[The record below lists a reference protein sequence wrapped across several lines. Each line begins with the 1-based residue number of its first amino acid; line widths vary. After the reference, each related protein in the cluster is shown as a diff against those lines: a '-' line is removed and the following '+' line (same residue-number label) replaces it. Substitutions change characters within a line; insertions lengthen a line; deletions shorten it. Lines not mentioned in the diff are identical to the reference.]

1 MTVLGIVTFIG
12 VVGFGL
18 YTWGQLLR
26 VNPRKAGVIAVLVV
40 GLLALIVVGGNLSFG
55 EVIDGLNGERMNRVY
70 DMLAT
75 VLLSV
80 IFCIGIWV
88 VANVF
93 ADQARGRWSVFS
105 ALVGGLVGAIFF
117 GLLRGNKSVGP
128 LVADVAPQFAGS
140 DPLLLNDAV
149 GTGLIGHLEWP
160 LVGALLFGVGAYVM
174 KSLPN
179 RVGRIGV
186 AAGIGVVAG
195 WLVARNTRIL
205 QRPDPDWVTVLLSTI
220 IVGALAA
227 AVGRRSGHEVRFGL
241 FGAGVGWAIGG
252 WLLAPFSQVVDVPYV
267 STIVPLVL
275 IMAALAWQE
284 APTARER
291 ARLDSRARAVIF
303 LAPALLFLFAALIV
317 PTIRTGILSFKDRTA
332 ASYVGWDNYQA
343 LFTDESSFDTSN
355 WTDIFSSQLFFAAV
369 ILALIGVAVG
379 LISYIRRNGEPG
391 FEGNPTSIGALLFG
405 AFILSF
411 AVLTVLRGTFFNNI
425 WWVIVVVTLA
435 TVFGLAIAV
444 LADRASFGE
453 NAAKSLIFMPMAVSF
468 VGASIVWRFQYQP
481 REISKNQTGVLN
493 AVWVELGRLSNSGW
507 PRALVMI
514 VLAALLAWAITTVVR
529 RIRADRPFTFSA
541 IISFVLGWLL
551 YRFAGPRLG
560 GFQETADGEI
570 IPDTILF
577 LTERPFNN
585 VWLMVILIWMQT
597 GFAMVI
603 LSAAI
608 KAVPTEFIEAA
619 KVDGATD
626 AEIFFNVTLPQILPT
641 VGVVV
646 TTMIVQVTKVYDIV
660 KVAGQNGIFGND
672 VLANQMFNESFQI
685 GDIGLGA
692 TIAMVMFAS
701 LLPVMVYNIRN
712 MQKAGV

>member
-12 VVGFGL
+12 VLAFGL
-18 YTWGQLLR
+18 WTWGNLVR
-26 VNPRKAGVIAVLVV
+26 ENPRKAAIVAALVV
-40 GLLALIVVGGNLSFG
+40 GFLALIISGGGLSFG
-55 EVIDGLNGERMNRVY
+55 EVIDGLGGDRMNRVY

-93 ADQARGRWSVFS
+93 VDQARGRWTVFS
-105 ALVGGLVGAIFF
+105 ALTGAALGAVFF

-128 LVADVAPQFAGS
+128 LVSDVAPEFQAA

-149 GTGLIGHLEWP
+149 GTGLVGNLEWP
-160 LVGALLFGVGAYVM
+160 ILGAVLFGAGGYAM

-179 RVGRIGV
+179 RLARLGLG
-186 AAGIGVVAG
+186 AAIGVVAG
-195 WLVARNTRIL
+195 WFVARNTRIL
-205 QRPDPDWVTVLLSTI
+205 QRPDPDWIATILATAILGGIGFVL
-220 IVGALAA
+220 
-227 AVGRRSGHEVRFGL
+227 GRRSGSAERYGL
-241 FGAGVGWAIGG
+241 IGAGVGFAVGS
-252 WLLAPFSQVVDVPYV
+252 WLLSPFAQIIDVPYLP
-267 STIVPLVL
+267 TMVPLAL
-275 IMAALAWQE
+275 IMMGAGWQQT
-284 APTARER
+284 PQPRER
-291 ARLDSRARAVIF
+291 AQFDSRARAVIF
-303 LAPALLFLFAALIV
+303 LAPALLFLTGALIV

-332 ASYVGWDNYQA
+332 ASYIGWDNYES
-343 LFTDESSFDTSN
+343 LFTDDRSFDTSN
-355 WTDIFSSQLFFAAV
+355 WTNIFSSQLFFVAV

-481 REISKNQTGVLN
+481 RETSKTQTGVLN
-493 AVWVELGRLSNSGW
+493 AIWVELGRLSNSGW
-507 PRALVMI
+507 PRTLVMI
-514 VLAALLAWAITTVVR
+514 VLAALLAWAVYAGVQ
-529 RIRADRPFTFSA
+529 RIRAGRPFTFSA
-541 IISFVLGWLL
+541 IMVFLLGWLL

-560 GFQETADGEI
+560 GFEKTADGEI
-570 IPDTILF
+570 VPDTILF
-577 LTERPFNN
+577 LTETPFNN

-608 KAVPTEFIEAA
+608 KAVPTEFVEAA
-619 KVDGATD
+619 RVDGATD
-626 AEIFFNVTLPQILPT
+626 AEVFFNVTLPSILPT

-692 TIAMVMFAS
+692 AIAMVMFAS
-701 LLPVMVYNIRN
+701 LLPVMVYNIRS